1 MRDIARGEECAA
13 PRQRSVPAVEEVV
26 MQSQAPQSKGTGPS
40 PVQTLID
47 IAGGYPLARCLHVA
61 ADLGVADALDET
73 PRTAKELATAVGAH
87 PDALDR
93 VLRLLA
99 AHGVFAVQGGA
110 FAHTPTSRL
119 LRADHP
125 RSMRAFV
132 RMFGLPLFWE
142 SQGALVESV
151 RTGRVAA
158 EGLYPGGL
166 YAYFAE
172 QPEAN
177 TIFNAAMAA
186 KAHGQVAGVLAA
198 YDFSR
203 FGTVADIGGGR
214 GHLLRAIL
222 EAVPAARGVL
232 FDLPHVVA
240 EAEGIASERLT
251 LQPGDFFKDALPTC
265 DAYVVMEVIHAW
277 DDADALAILEAVRRA
292 ARPGAA
298 LLVVEQMIP
307 EDAGPHWAKTLD
319 LHMLALLG
327 GRQRSRREYAALM
340 EQAGFSFAREI
351 DAGAGVAILEGFA
364 T

>member
-1 MRDIARGEECAA
+1 MQPQAQQIARDE
-13 PRQRSVPAVEEVV
+13 
-26 MQSQAPQSKGTGPS
+26 PS

-61 ADLGVADALDET
+61 ADLGVADALDDA
-73 PRTAKELATAVGAH
+73 PCTAHELAAAIGAD
-87 PDALDR
+87 PDALNR

-99 AHGVFAVQGGA
+99 AHGVFIAQGEG
-110 FAHTPTSRL
+110 FAHTPASRL
-119 LRADHP
+119 LRTDHP

-142 SQGALVESV
+142 SQGALAQSV
-151 RTGRVAA
+151 STGRVAA
-158 EGLYPGGL
+158 AELYSGGL
-166 YAYFAE
+166 YAYFAQ

-186 KAHGQVAGVLAA
+186 KAHGQTAGVLAA

-203 FGTVADIGGGR
+203 FGTIADIGGGR

-222 EAVPAARGVL
+222 DAVPSARGIL

-240 EAEGIASERLT
+240 EAEGVASERLT
-251 LQPGDFFKDALPTC
+251 LQPGDFFRDSLPEC

-277 DDADALAILEAVRRA
+277 DDADALAILKAVRRA
-292 ARPGAA
+292 ARAGAT

-307 EDAGPHWAKTLD
+307 EGAGPHWAKTLD

-340 EQAGFSFAREI
+340 EEAGFAFGREI
-351 DAGAGVAILEGFA
+351 DTRAGVAILEA
-364 T
+364 VVS

>member
-1 MRDIARGEECAA
+1 M
-13 PRQRSVPAVEEVV
+13 QTQVPHVV
-26 MQSQAPQSKGTGPS
+26 GAGVS

-61 ADLGVADALDET
+61 ADLGVADALDDA
-73 PRTAKELATAVGAH
+73 PRTADELAAAVGAH

-99 AHGVFAVQGGA
+99 AHGVFAVHEGA
-110 FAHTPTSRL
+110 FVHTPASRL
-119 LRADHP
+119 LRLDHP
-125 RSMRAFV
+125 RSMSAFV

-151 RTGRVAA
+151 RTGSVAA

-186 KAHGQVAGVLAA
+186 KAHGQTAGVLAA

-203 FGTVADIGGGR
+203 FGTIADIGGGR

-222 EAVPAARGVL
+222 EAVPGARGVL

-251 LQPGDFFKDALPTC
+251 LQAGDFFKDALPAR

-277 DDADALAILEAVRRA
+277 DDTDALAILRAVRRA
-292 ARPGAA
+292 ARAGAT

-307 EDAGPHWAKTLD
+307 EDGGPHWARTLD
-319 LHMLALLG
+319 LHMLVLLG
-327 GRQRSRREYAALM
+327 GRQRSRREYGALM
-340 EQAGFSFAREI
+340 EGAGFTLAREI
-351 DAGAGVAILEGFA
+351 DTGAGVTILEGFA
-364 T
+364 H

>member
-1 MRDIARGEECAA
+1 MQTQE
-13 PRQRSVPAVEEVV
+13 RQATD
-26 MQSQAPQSKGTGPS
+26 TGVS

-47 IAGGYPLARCLHVA
+47 IAGGYPLARCLHIA

-73 PRTAKELATAVGAH
+73 PRSAGELAAAVGAH
-87 PDALDR
+87 PDALHR
-93 VLRLLA
+93 VLRLLV
-99 AHGVFAVQGGA
+99 AHGVFALQDAG
-110 FAHTPTSRL
+110 FAHTPASRL

-142 SQGALVESV
+142 SQGALAESL

-158 EGLYPGGL
+158 EELYPGGL

-177 TIFNAAMAA
+177 TIFNAAMEA
-186 KAHGQVAGVLAA
+186 KGHGQIAGVLAA

-203 FGTVADIGGGR
+203 FRTIADIGGGR
-214 GHLLRAIL
+214 GHLLQAIL
-222 EAVPAARGVL
+222 EAVPTARGVL

-240 EAEGIASERLT
+240 EAEGFASERLT
-251 LQPGDFFKDALPTC
+251 PQPGDFFKDPLPAC

-277 DDADALAILEAVRRA
+277 DDGHALAILGAVRRA
-292 ARPGAA
+292 ARPGAT

-307 EDAGPHWAKTLD
+307 EHAGPHWAKTLD

-340 EQAGFSFAREI
+340 EQAGFAFEREI
-351 DAGAGVAILEGFA
+351 GTGASVAILEGVA
-364 T
+364 R

>member
-1 MRDIARGEECAA
+1 MQTQE
-13 PRQRSVPAVEEVV
+13 RQATD
-26 MQSQAPQSKGTGPS
+26 TGVS

-61 ADLGVADALDET
+61 ADLGIADALDET
-73 PRTAKELATAVGAH
+73 PRTAGELAAAISVH

-99 AHGVFAVQGGA
+99 AHRVFALQGGA
-110 FAHTPTSRL
+110 FVHTPASRL

-142 SQGALVESV
+142 SQGALMESV
-151 RTGRVAA
+151 QTGRVAA
-158 EGLYPGGL
+158 ERLYSGGL

-198 YDFSR
+198 NDFSG

-222 EAVPAARGVL
+222 EAVPTARGVL

-240 EAEGIASERLT
+240 EAAGIASERLT
-251 LQPGDFFKDALPTC
+251 LQPGDFFKDALPAC

-277 DDADALAILEAVRRA
+277 DDADALAILKAVRRA
-292 ARPGAA
+292 ARPGAT

-327 GRQRSRREYAALM
+327 GRQRGRWEYAALM
-340 EQAGFSFAREI
+340 EAAGFAFAREI
-351 DAGAGVAILEGFA
+351 DTGAGVAILEGIA
-364 T
+364 S